1 MSKGLAILK
10 MILVACVQTA
20 ETVRLKI
27 FIHEANEVDLLD
39 SNLYPMLSRPLISI
53 SADFE
58 SRKNNKRKVVLPVET
73 EINISHTL

>member
-1 MSKGLAILK
+1 M
-10 MILVACVQTA
+10 
-20 ETVRLKI
+20 KI

-39 SNLYPMLSRPLISI
+39 SNLYPMLSRPLVSI